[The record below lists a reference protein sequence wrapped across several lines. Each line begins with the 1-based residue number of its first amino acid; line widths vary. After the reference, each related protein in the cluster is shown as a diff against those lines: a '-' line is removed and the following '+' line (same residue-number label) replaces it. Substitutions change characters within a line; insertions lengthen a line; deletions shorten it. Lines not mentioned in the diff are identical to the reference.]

1 MRRRFLTACSL
12 FALSILLTAS
22 PAARAADDET
32 IKKNLGK
39 LSEADRKLAI
49 EQKLCP
55 IENELLGESGVPIKV
70 TVKNQVIFLCCG
82 GCKDAVTK
90 DPEGTLKKVAEL
102 KKKNAKK

>member
-1 MRRRFLTACSL
+1 MRRQFLSACSL
-12 FALSILLTAS
+12 FALYVLLTAA
-22 PAARAADDET
+22 PAARADDET

-55 IENELLGESGVPIKV
+55 IENEPLGDSGVPIKV

-82 GCKDAVTK
+82 GCKDAVAK

-102 KKKNAKK
+102 KKKNAAK